1 MTRTRAVTIARH
13 TMATRYVEN
22 NWKRPIGWGK
32 MFAAISWK
40 RRLSWAP
47 LDMQAIGNFELAK
60 CVRCVRFKIGDPSG
74 FRRSQPDDIRF
85 PWNSADAA
93 AALSQVRHQF
103 VGIGRYN
110 HG

>member
-22 NWKRPIGWGK
+22 RENRENGLLRFLGSGAEPVPIG
-32 MFAAISWK
+32 
-40 RRLSWAP
+40 
-47 LDMQAIGNFELAK
+47 MQAIGHFERFECAK
-60 CVRCVRFKIGDPSG
+60 CISMCSVQIGDPSG